1 MYNNFIKG
9 GDKMDMKIKRG
20 QILRQLRLAR
30 HLTQNEAAENFGIS
44 QQTYQKYESG
54 KTEPPYDLLCDFSV
68 FYGVTTDYLL
78 GLNPPPPPPPPPNP
92 FAGLTLNE
100 DDEKE
105 VLAKYMSMPPE
116 VRAMMLKILLQLADA
131 ARARQVANNTIQQT
145 TNQNPSP
152 MVYCGTIGE
161 ELERRKREEEATQK
175 GTISKFG
182 VG

>member
-1 MYNNFIKG
+1 
-9 GDKMDMKIKRG
+9 
-20 QILRQLRLAR
+20 
-30 HLTQNEAAENFGIS
+30 
-44 QQTYQKYESG
+44 
-54 KTEPPYDLLCDFSV
+54 
-68 FYGVTTDYLL
+68 
-78 GLNPPPPPPPPPNP
+78 
-92 FAGLTLNE
+92 LTLNE